1 MISAYVRLIW
11 IQIID
16 IACEINFGEKKKTER
31 ELVEKMLRWP
41 ANVDNKFGGGT
52 NKQSNLAFLV
62 KLNVIAL
69 TQ

>member
-16 IACEINFGEKKKTER
+16 IACEINFGEKKKKR